1 MHLNDSS
8 TAGGGCCEKTRSPAS
23 GGPGRV
29 APTFYAA
36 SSPSTEP
43 MARPRG
49 SSPEGGPARARGS
62 RGEAAPPSEPYLRDD
77 AGKVRRS
84 ALRDGRVA
92 WLREGRAFRV
102 VSFSVFQIALRL
114 IPRTPRP
121 RARCPPAERRSV
133 KFVQQRSCKLP
144 ARVEGNLR
152 ISSRKTA
159 YPCTTAGDVKRGH
172 RAGADVGGRR
182 CRMAAAEELGLN
194 PTGQSRPS

>member
-1 MHLNDSS
+1 MIRQRRAGAVVKKPVRPRAGDRAGSRLPS
-8 TAGGGCCEKTRSPAS
+8 TPPRPPRPSRWP
-23 GGPGRV
+23 GPGG
-29 APTFYAA
+29 
-36 SSPSTEP
+36 SP
-43 MARPRG
+43 
-49 SSPEGGPARARGS
+49 PEGGPARARGS

-84 ALRDGRVA
+84 SLRDGRVA

-102 VSFSVFQIALRL
+102 VSFIVFQIALRL